1 MSTKEP
7 PGIAGKIVEALGS
20 FWLSVTVLTFM
31 FLLVVIGTLEQTR
44 SSLFEVQKRYFE
56 SVFVLHEV
64 AGIPIP
70 LPGVYLLLVVLLVN
84 LVVGGILRMRKDR
97 STWGVLI
104 THVGIVIMLA
114 GSAIEFTWSQKGHTT
129 LAEGSD
135 KAEFQSYYEW
145 EIAVAE
151 VKAAGP
157 VDEFVVPGERFMHL
171 SGDATATFTSPD
183 LPFDLVVQ
191 RAFANCEPRDARA
204 GEGVGG
210 VVLNELAR
218 NKEAE
223 LDRAGAYVT
232 FRPRNGGAPVPGAL
246 WANDRFSITASA
258 EFEGRRYRA
267 ELWHR
272 RWQLPFTVHLEEFRR
287 DMHPGTGMAKAF
299 ESDVLKIRDGASQK
313 VKISMNQPLRESGYT
328 LYQSSFREPSA
339 MTGGRWES
347 TFSVVRNPADR
358 VPLWSCMVITAGL
371 LLHFG
376 QKLVRH
382 VKSQNRRRA

>member
-1 MSTKEP
+1 MSARQP
-7 PGIAGKIVEALGS
+7 AGIAGKIVAVLGS
-20 FWLSVTVLTFM
+20 FGLCITVLTFL
-31 FLLVVIGTLEQTR
+31 FLLTVIGTLEQTR
-44 SSLFEVQKRYFE
+44 SSLYEVQKRYFE
-56 SVFVLHEV
+56 SAFVLHEV
-64 AGIPIP
+64 AGVPIP

-84 LVVGGILRMRKDR
+84 LLVGGILRMRKDR
-97 STWGVLI
+97 STWGVLL

-114 GSAIEFTWSQKGHTT
+114 GSAVEFTYSQKGHTT

-157 VDEFVVPGERFMHL
+157 VDEFVIPGERFMHL
-171 SGDATATFTSPD
+171 SGDGTATFTSAD

-191 RAFANCEPRDARA
+191 RSFANCEPSDAKA
-204 GEGVGG
+204 GQGAGG
-210 VVLNELAR
+210 VVLNELER

-232 FRPRNGGAPVPGAL
+232 FRPRNGGAPMAGAL

-258 EFEGRRYRA
+258 EIEGRRWRA
-267 ELWHR
+267 VLSHR
-272 RWQLPFTVHLEEFRR
+272 RWQLPFTVHLEDFRR

-299 ESDVLKIRDGASQK
+299 ESDVLKIKDGATQK
-313 VKISMNQPLRESGYT
+313 VRISMNQPLRESGYT